1 MEAVAA
7 DTLETVDLAGKWKVT
22 DSARRI
28 PAEGDLG
35 GEDASPLAVGMG
47 EDMVGELDNHDIL
60 SAACKRGCQ
69 EKIF

>member
-1 MEAVAA
+1 M
-7 DTLETVDLAGKWKVT
+7 T

-28 PAEGDLG
+28 PVEGDLG

>member
-1 MEAVAA
+1 M
-7 DTLETVDLAGKWKVT
+7 T

-35 GEDASPLAVGMG
+35 GEDASPLAVGIG
-47 EDMVGELDNHDIL
+47 DMVGELDNHDIL
-60 SAACKRGCQ
+60 SAACKQGCQ